1 VSLAADVSPAD
12 APRPAE
18 AGGGR
23 LAALDGWRA
32 ISVGLV
38 IFSHLASDSSL
49 AVHPTGALGAQLIGP
64 LLSEAGSL
72 GVHVFFVI
80 SGYVIVRGLIGEQ
93 QRAGRISMSGFYVR
107 RIFRI
112 VPPLASYVLAI
123 VALAAFHLLPASAF
137 GTLQALTFTCNM
149 APCGGWWGGHTW
161 SLAYEE
167 QFYIVTPALFLAT
180 AARGRARTFF
190 WFLVALCAA
199 PVLIAP
205 VSEAP
210 AQFLAPFIAI
220 AMGVAWACA
229 DGWVLGVVRR
239 IPTVAVIP
247 ALALLVVAERLE
259 YTRLA
264 PLAAIAAPVLIA
276 YALAATC
283 LASPWA
289 ARWLSG
295 RLITFLGR
303 ISYGIYLWQQLATAP
318 YAGAGALFYVA
329 SVGACIGWAAISFRW
344 FETPLTNAGRR
355 ISRRLAAGAVSARP
369 TRNADLSTP

>member
-1 VSLAADVSPAD
+1 MSLAADAAPAD
-12 APRPAE
+12 AARQTEP
-18 AGGGR
+18 GR

-49 AVHPTGALGAQLIGP
+49 ALHPTGALGAQLIGP

-93 QRAGRISMSGFYVR
+93 QRSGRISMIGFYVR
-107 RIFRI
+107 RCLRI

-123 VALAAFHLLPASAF
+123 VALAALHILPGSAF
-137 GTLQALTFTCNM
+137 GALRALTFTCNM
-149 APCGGWWGGHTW
+149 ADCGGWWGGHTW

-180 AARGRARTFF
+180 AARGRARAFF
-190 WFLVALCAA
+190 WFLAALCMV

-205 VSEAP
+205 ISEAP

-229 DGWVLGVVRR
+229 DGWVLRVVRR
-239 IPTVAVIP
+239 IPVIAVIP
-247 ALALLVVAERLE
+247 ALGLLIAAERLE

-264 PLAAIAAPVLIA
+264 PLAAIAAPALIA

-289 ARWLSG
+289 ARGLSG
-295 RLITFLGR
+295 RAITFLGR

-318 YAGAGALFYVA
+318 YAGAGGLFYVA

-355 ISRRLAAGAVSARP
+355 ISRRLAAGAASARP